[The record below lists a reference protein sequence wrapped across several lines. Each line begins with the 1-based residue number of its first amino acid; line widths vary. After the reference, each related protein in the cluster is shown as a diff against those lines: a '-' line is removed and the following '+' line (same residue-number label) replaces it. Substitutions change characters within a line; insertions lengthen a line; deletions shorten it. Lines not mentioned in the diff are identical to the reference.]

1 MMLLQAEKEM
11 IQELDRIR
19 FQLNNAT
26 KTSKLITRYLNIV
39 DYDL

>member
-11 IQELDRIR
+11 IQELDRIKH
-19 FQLNNAT
+19 QLNNAT
-26 KTSKLITRYLNIV
+26 KTSELITQYLNIV

>member
-1 MMLLQAEKEM
+1 MMLFQAEKEM
-11 IQELDRIR
+11 LQELDGFR

-26 KTSKLITRYLNIV
+26 KTSELITKYLNIV